1 MKLLKSGVGRI
12 RRSRILRDSS
22 VLFVGNWVNL
32 LIALVTSALLVRL
45 LGPEGYG
52 AIAVAMTAVNFIIT
66 FIDAQ
71 TDEAVVRFMGAAL
84 ARGERDA
91 ALTFFYAAVLLD

>member
-1 MKLLKSGVGRI
+1 MPIKKEQRLASTATKVAWLPGDDMQVNFLKSGLGRI
-12 RRSRILRDSS
+12 TRSRILRDSS

-32 LIALVTSALLVRL
+32 LIALVTSAMLVRL

-52 AIAVAMTAVNFIIT
+52 AVAVAMTAVNFVIT

-71 TDEAVVRFMGAAL
+71 TDEALIR
-84 ARGERDA
+84 
-91 ALTFFYAAVLLD
+91 